1 MGKKEQEHLNRV
13 LVTHLNSM
21 HETFQLLED
30 APPSSLEKVDWQDV
44 VTLGGQV
51 SKQATIAGMLW
62 SGAPNMKE
70 LEENMGVYFNLL
82 QGFLLLAHSSKI
94 GAGPTLSSYINAS
107 AKHVADASY
116 SFFKEAVSS
125 FGTNSKDQKLSIP
138 QLAGTVWEACDSL
151 KKTPSTNYTAIGRA
165 ITQVAVTMKDVLR
178 ELKELKPASVEDPT
192 IDNTPEETTDPNESD
207 DDADDEG
214 GDLGEDLSP
223 EEMKIAESAII
234 VVSDTLTAIKELI
247 RFITGLLRQSKP
259 ADNDS
264 KSVDSLEGLLRL
276 CKGIGIQIDE
286 LGACLYPPQEIPAL
300 KLGADK
306 ILDNVREI
314 QAEIRKFEGSSC
326 DSLFQACECLAT
338 SLAKMKTELD
348 LSETELDLSE
358 TRTKMQNLAV
368 SS

>member
-1 MGKKEQEHLNRV
+1 MGKKEQEHLNRL
-13 LVTHLNSM
+13 LVTHLNTI

-82 QGFLLLAHSSKI
+82 QGFLLLVHSSKI

-107 AKHVADASY
+107 AKHVADTSY
-116 SFFKEAVSS
+116 SFFKEAVFS
-125 FGTNSKDQKLSIP
+125 FGTHSKDQKLSIP

-165 ITQVAVTMKDVLR
+165 ITQVAVSMKDVLR
-178 ELKELKPASVEDPT
+178 ELKDLKPASVEDPT
-192 IDNTPEETTDPNESD
+192 IDNTPDETTDPNESD
-207 DDADDEG
+207 DDDADDEG
-214 GDLGEDLSP
+214 GGLGEDLSP

-234 VVSDTLTAIKELI
+234 VVSDTLTTIKELI
-247 RFITGLLRQSKP
+247 RFITGLLRQSKST
-259 ADNDS
+259 DNDS
-264 KSVDSLEGLLRL
+264 KTVNSLEGLLRL
-276 CKGIGIQIDE
+276 CQGIGIQIDE

-300 KLGADK
+300 KLGVDK
-306 ILDNVREI
+306 ISDSIREV
-314 QAEIRKFEGSSC
+314 QAEVRKFEGSSC
-326 DSLFQACECLAT
+326 DSLFQACECLAS
-338 SLAKMKTELD
+338 SLTKMKTELD
-348 LSETELDLSE
+348 LSET
-358 TRTKMQNLAV
+358 RAKMQNLAV
-368 SS
+368 GS

>member
-1 MGKKEQEHLNRV
+1 G
-13 LVTHLNSM
+13 
-21 HETFQLLED
+21 
-30 APPSSLEKVDWQDV
+30 
-44 VTLGGQV
+44 
-51 SKQATIAGMLW
+51 

-70 LEENMGVYFNLL
+70 LEENMGVCFNLL

-107 AKHVADASY
+107 AKQVADTSY

-125 FGTNSKDQKLSIP
+125 Y
-138 QLAGTVWEACDSL
+138 EACDSL

-165 ITQVAVTMKDVLR
+165 ITQVAVSMKDVLC

-192 IDNTPEETTDPNESD
+192 IDNTPDETTAPNET
-207 DDADDEG
+207 DDED
-214 GDLGEDLSP
+214 GDLGEDLAP
-223 EEMKIAESAII
+223 EEMKIAESATI
-234 VVSDTLTAIKELI
+234 VVSDTLTEIKELI

-264 KSVDSLEGLLRL
+264 RL
-276 CKGIGIQIDE
+276 

-300 KLGADK
+300 KLGVDK
-306 ILDNVREI
+306 ISDNVREI
-314 QAEIRKFEGSSC
+314 QAEIRKFEGSSY
-326 DSLFQACECLAT
+326 DSLFQACDCLAT
-338 SLAKMKTELD
+338 SLTKMK
-348 LSETELDLSE
+348 TELDLSE

>member
-1 MGKKEQEHLNRV
+1 MGKKEQEHLNRI
-13 LVTHLNSM
+13 LITHLNTM

-44 VTLGGQV
+44 VTLGGEV

-62 SGAPNMKE
+62 SGAPTMKE
-70 LEENMGVYFNLL
+70 LEENMRVYFNLL
-82 QGFLLLAHSSKI
+82 QGFILLAHSSKI

-107 AKHVADASY
+107 AKHVADTSY
-116 SFFKEAVSS
+116 SFFKESVSS
-125 FGTNSKDQKLSIP
+125 FGTNSKDQRLSIP
-138 QLAGTVWEACDSL
+138 QLAGSVWEACGSL

-165 ITQVAVTMKDVLR
+165 ITQVAVSMKDVLR

-192 IDNTPEETTDPNESD
+192 IDNTPDETNDPNESD
-207 DDADDEG
+207 DED

-247 RFITGLLRQSKP
+247 RFITGLLRQSEP
-259 ADNDS
+259 SDNDS
-264 KSVDSLEGLLRL
+264 KLVYSLEGLLRL
-276 CKGIGIQIDE
+276 CKEIGIQIDE

-300 KLGADK
+300 KLGSDK

-314 QAEIRKFEGSSC
+314 QAEIRKFEGCSY
-326 DSLFQACECLAT
+326 DGLFKACECLAT
-338 SLAKMKTELD
+338 SLTKMK
-348 LSETELDLSE
+348 TELDLSE